1 MNSSSHL
8 KPSRY
13 EALKWFASKV
23 EWIEKSNR
31 PAFGLGPA
39 YMVCMED
46 RLGHARRFIEENG
59 IENQVSIIKAFTPD
73 SLNLPE
79 LVERGII
86 SSGFIQGRHRETRIR
101 EICCSLGHLA
111 ATLDSQLAGFD
122 IHVHL
127 EDDNE
132 IHDDRDD
139 IDSLIRCAASFEWQ
153 LFYFSYSHADMQRSQ
168 RLAEGVYRIV
178 GQLCTNAYAV
188 RSHARDAMLDS
199 WTPINNAV
207 DRYLRDFAQREDL
220 FVLGA
225 ARRVLNQDRSVFGS
239 AIGAN
244 REFPPPQWSPLFLQK
259 LLARLISITK
269 FGDPRR
275 YGEVISL
282 VDRYRSTGPT
292 TINNSD
298 VALRIWS
305 KISRHRSPPST

>member
-8 KPSRY
+8 KPSQY

-46 RLGHARRFIEENG
+46 RLGHARRFIEKNG
-59 IENQVSIIKAFTPD
+59 IEKQVSIIKAFTPD

-79 LVERGII
+79 LVERGIV
-86 SSGFIQGRHRETRIR
+86 SSKFTQGRNRERRIR

-122 IHVHL
+122 VHIHL

-132 IHDDRDD
+132 ICDGRDD
-139 IDSLIRCAASFEWQ
+139 IDSLIRSAASFEWQ

-168 RLAEGVYRIV
+168 RLTEGVYRLV
-178 GQLCTNAYAV
+178 GQHCTNAYAV
-188 RSHARDAMLDS
+188 RSQARDAMLDS
-199 WTPINNAV
+199 WTPINSAV
-207 DRYLRDFAQREDL
+207 DIYLRDFAQKEDL

-239 AIGAN
+239 AIAAN
-244 REFPPPQWSPLFLQK
+244 REFSSPQWSPLFLQK
-259 LLARLISITK
+259 ILSRLISVTK
-269 FGDPRR
+269 LAGSRGYD
-275 YGEVISL
+275 EIISL
-282 VDRYRSTGPT
+282 IDRYRSTGPT
-292 TINNSD
+292 TIDSSD